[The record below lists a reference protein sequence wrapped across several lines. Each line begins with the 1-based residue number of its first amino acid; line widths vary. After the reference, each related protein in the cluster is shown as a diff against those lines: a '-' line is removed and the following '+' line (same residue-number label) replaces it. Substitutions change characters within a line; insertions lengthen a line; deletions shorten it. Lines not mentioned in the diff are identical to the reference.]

1 MMQVNLIEAK
11 ADLSKLVKMLE
22 NKEEDVIYI
31 EQDGIGIAQITL
43 IPKQEASKRI
53 GAAVGKIVLS
63 SDFDSEFDSMDGD
76 ISYLFEGDGE
86 V

>member
-1 MMQVNLIEAK
+1 MMQVNMIEAK

-31 EQDGIGIAQITL
+31 EQDGIGVAQITL
-43 IPKQEASKRI
+43 IPKQETGKRI
-53 GAAVGKIVLS
+53 GAAVGKIILS
-63 SDFDSEFDSMDGD
+63 SDFDNEFDSLDDD